1 MRFFRLSALSVLL
14 GFLAAVGI
22 VAVDQPASAETGIQP
37 TDKCEISSDRN
48 QINVLLLLDASQS
61 LSRTDPGNSRRGG
74 LEAAVVNLANLARNN
89 PGVHISIAVDTF
101 STGYSRRHG
110 WQDAENAQ
118 RTLSGRYDEVTALG
132 IGTSGRFTD
141 YREAMR
147 GVADRFRDAPA
158 SGCNLLLWFTDG
170 EHATEGTSSDVS
182 EREWEQL
189 RTLCA
194 SAEMADLKERSVYSV
209 AVLLSSSDSPVNS
222 DPVEQM
228 FGEGTSACRYALDGE
243 ISADVGANDLRDALD
258 ELINEVVYEVNA
270 EADTS
275 DDLPREESGLPD
287 DDDYD
292 ECSGGDGTAASPC
305 VYSFSLDPETESF
318 RVFVDMT
325 FLGRRISN
333 PGAVN
338 IRVRSPG
345 GIHSEPVVSAAQ
357 QGANAQQDD
366 ATVAQYQPVRP
377 FWFLSQRPYDSRWE
391 IIGHQ
396 AAEQIAD
403 EGDWEWDGEWSL
415 LFWGDTPEAASDAG
429 RVAAAFRAIT
439 VDAPSASMNL
449 NDEGK
454 LIGFIENFPIDYS
467 SVELNLEPRDADD
480 EPVYTTRPNL
490 GCESADCS
498 PVPVSGDDHRFE
510 VVDLFDEVV
519 WWDSEAAGGDGL
531 RLESALELG
540 QVSIGAVLDQEFLYG
555 GVRGYGADGEIGI
568 PLSWS
573 NDIGRLALEGL
584 DALLDGK
591 DAWEELLD
599 WLDSGETPAL
609 PFDLRLLPPPYDVAG
624 DNVVFRVEVS
634 PGYYP
639 GVVTLEDV
647 RARADTAAVG
657 NPNYDAGWSC
667 EVPGT
672 AGRGDVEPTTC
683 RAVRTDLGL
692 TDDSDVTAQLDFRTA
707 PVADLEDIARSEEL
721 TVPSEQDWNEVWGD
735 IQHATAPRRETLE
748 SAQFRVDLPTPT
760 DRLSEFLP
768 ILVALLALAV
778 LLRIYVAWKLRP
790 WSEINNPEYVI
801 KPLDDSGDSLL
812 GVESERHLCM
822 DLTAPTAKADL
833 GGVEMF
839 PRWLPLLCGRPPS
852 IEARSARAGGCVG
865 PNGCRTD
872 RKGAQRGIIGQG
884 LRDGWIL
891 HRVGQQHELIIW
903 DLPADEI
910 DQQHRI
916 VEIEDSAREWIARL
930 DSATGEQSSG
940 ESTAVSRGEVPA
952 NDPFTTPSD
961 PSSSASDPFGPPR
974 DPFE

>member
-1 MRFFRLSALSVLL
+1 MTRFGRLFGVALLL
-14 GFLAAVGI
+14 GLLGAILALAAPER
-22 VAVDQPASAETGIQP
+22 PASAETGIKP
-37 TDKCEISSDRN
+37 ADKCEISSSPR
-48 QINVLLLLDASQS
+48 QINVLMLLDASGS
-61 LSRTDPGNSRRGG
+61 LRTTDPDNSRRFG
-74 LEAAVVNLANLARNN
+74 LEAAVVNLANLAGNQ
-89 PGVHISIAVDTF
+89 PDVHISIAVDTF
-101 STGYSRRHG
+101 STKYSRKHG
-110 WQDAENAQ
+110 WQDAETAQ
-118 RTLSGRYDEVTALG
+118 RTLSGRYAEITALAA
-132 IGTSGRFTD
+132 STD
-141 YREAMR
+141 YRQAIGGAAE
-147 GVADRFRDAPA
+147 RFRDAPA
-158 SGCNLLLWFTDG
+158 GGCNLLLWFTDG
-170 EHATEGTSSDVS
+170 EHATEGTSSHVS

-194 SAEMADLKERSVYSV
+194 SAEMRYLAEQRDLYSV
-209 AVLLSSSDSPVNS
+209 GVLLSSPETPVNAA
-222 DPVEQM
+222 PLRHL

-243 ISADVGANDLRDALD
+243 IKADVGASDLRDELD

-287 DDDYD
+287 SDDYD
-292 ECSGGDGTAASPC
+292 VCSGGDGTAASPC
-305 VYSFSLDPETESF
+305 VYSFSLDPEIESF

-338 IRVRSPG
+338 IRVRSPQ

-357 QGANAQQDD
+357 KGADAQQGD
-366 ATVAQYQPVRP
+366 AVDAQYQPVRP

-396 AAEQIAD
+396 AAEQLAKD
-403 EGDWEWDGEWSL
+403 DWDWAGEWSL
-415 LFWGDTPEAASDAG
+415 LFWGDTPEAEADAR

-454 LIGFIENFPIDYS
+454 LIGFIENFPSGYS

-490 GCESADCS
+490 RCESADCN
-498 PVPVSGDDHRFE
+498 PVPVSGDDRFE
-510 VVDLFDEVV
+510 VADLFDEVV
-519 WWDSEAAGGDGL
+519 WWDSEVAGGDGL
-531 RLESALELG
+531 RLESALERG
-540 QVSIGAVLDQEFLYG
+540 QVSVEAVLDQEFLYG

-568 PLSWS
+568 PLIWS

-599 WLDSGETPAL
+599 WLDSETSAL
-609 PFDLRLLPPPYDVAG
+609 PFDLRLLPDPYDIAG

-647 RARADTAAVG
+647 RARADTAPAG

-672 AGRGDVEPTTC
+672 EGRGDVEPTTC
-683 RAVRTDLGL
+683 RAVRIDLGL
-692 TDDSDVTAQLDFRTA
+692 TDDSDVTAQLDFLTA

-721 TVPSEQDWNEVWGD
+721 TVPSEQDWTEVWGD
-735 IQHATAPRRETLE
+735 IQRVAEPRSDTLE

-768 ILVALLALAV
+768 ILVALLALAAV
-778 LLRIYVAWKLRP
+778 LRVFVAWRLRP
-790 WSEINNPEYVI
+790 WPELHNPEYVI
-801 KPLDDSGDSLL
+801 KSLDTSGEGLL
-812 GVESERHLCM
+812 GIEFERHLCM
-822 DLTAPTAKADL
+822 DLTANTEKAAL

-839 PRWLPLLCGRPPS
+839 SRWLPLLCGRPPS

-865 PNGCRTD
+865 PKGCRTD
-872 RKGAQRGIIGQG
+872 RKGARRGIIGHG

-891 HRVGQQHELIIW
+891 HSFGQQHELILW
-903 DLPADEI
+903 DLPADEM
-910 DQQHRI
+910 DQQHR
-916 VEIEDSAREWIARL
+916 VAETEDGAREWIARL
-930 DSATGEQSSG
+930 DKATVEQGSR

-952 NDPFTTPSD
+952 TDPFTARSD
-961 PSSSASDPFGPPR
+961 PSSPASDPFGPPR